1 MDFILSAVEARVLG
15 CLIEKEMQTPD
26 YYPLTLNSLVNAC
39 NQKSCR
45 EPVMEL
51 NEPAVAQSLFEL
63 RHKGLANQIDTVGYR
78 ASKFE
83 HKMDQKFQFADQ
95 ELAVICLLLL
105 RGAQTPGELR
115 TRSGRSF
122 EFASPEEVEQTLQG
136 LAEKENGP
144 FVVKLPRQPGK
155 RENRYMHLFCGPVN
169 PDDYASAEMPQ
180 ENASVVVSYDQRI
193 SAMENEIATLKS
205 ELDSLRQ
212 KFEDF
217 VKQF

>member
-1 MDFILSAVEARVLG
+1 MDFILSPVEARVLG

-51 NEPAVAQSLFEL
+51 NEPAAAQALFEL

-78 ASKFE
+78 TSKFE
-83 HKMDQKFQFADQ
+83 HKMDQKFQFSDQ
-95 ELAVICLLLL
+95 EMAVICLLLL
-105 RGAQTPGELR
+105 RGPQTPGELR
-115 TRSGRSF
+115 TRAARSYD
-122 EFASPEEVEQTLQG
+122 FASPEEVEQTLQG
-136 LAEKENGP
+136 LSEKETGP
-144 FVVKLPRQPGK
+144 FVLKLPRQSGK
-155 RENRYMHLFCGPVN
+155 RENRYIHLFCGPVN
-169 PDDYASAEMPQ
+169 PEDYASTEVPQ
-180 ENASVVVSYDQRI
+180 ENSVVISYDQRI
-193 SAMENEIATLKS
+193 SAMETEIAALKT
-205 ELDSLRQ
+205 EVDSLRQ

>member
-1 MDFILSAVEARVLG
+1 MEFILSAVEARVLG
-15 CLIEKEMQTPD
+15 CLVEKEMQTPD

-51 NEPAVAQSLFEL
+51 NEPTVAQALFEL
-63 RHKGLANQIDTVGYR
+63 RHKGVANQIDTVGYR

-83 HKMDQKFQFADQ
+83 HKLDQKFQFSDQ
-95 ELAVICLLLL
+95 EMAVICLLLL

-115 TRSGRSF
+115 TRSGRSYD
-122 EFASPEEVEQTLQG
+122 FASPEEVEQTLQG
-136 LAEKENGP
+136 LCEKEGGP

-155 RENRYMHLFCGPVN
+155 RENRYMHTFCGPVN
-169 PDDYASAEMPQ
+169 PEDYASAETAP
-180 ENASVVVSYDQRI
+180 ETTSVISYEQRI
-193 SAMENEIATLKS
+193 SAMENEIATLKT

-217 VKQF
+217 IKQF